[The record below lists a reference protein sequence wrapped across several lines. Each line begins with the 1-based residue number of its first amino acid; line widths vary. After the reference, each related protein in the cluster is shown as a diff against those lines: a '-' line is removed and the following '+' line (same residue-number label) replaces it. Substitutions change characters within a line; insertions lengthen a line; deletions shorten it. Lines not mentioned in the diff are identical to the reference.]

1 MSNDLFTPRSQEDIE
16 RLILEYPLAWVVSP
30 GADLRATLL
39 PLQAVKDA
47 GRMTGLIGHFARS
60 NPQVQLLQREP
71 RALILFLGTQAYI
84 SPSWMTDRT
93 RAPTWNYVSAQ
104 FIVDIEFFE
113 KPAEIEA
120 HLRTLVGTME
130 SGRSAA
136 WTIEDMGA
144 RYRTLS
150 RGVIGF
156 IAHLRETRAKF
167 KLGQDEPDG
176 VFGDIML
183 GLERE
188 NSAELLEWMRAYNS
202 MRGKPAK

>member
-1 MSNDLFTPRSQEDIE
+1 MSHDLFAPQSQEDIE

-30 GADLRATLL
+30 GADVRATLL

-47 GRMTGLIGHFARS
+47 ARMTGLIGHFARS

-71 RALILFLGTQAYI
+71 RALVLFLGAQAYI

-150 RGVIGF
+150 SRVIGF